1 METRASHVLVGSFVL
16 VLVAALFGFIIWLA
30 RVDAGA
36 TKDFDIMFYG
46 SVAGLNQGSLVNYNG
61 VPVGTV
67 TTIALVRDQ
76 PSAVRVRI
84 RVSEDT
90 PVYTGTTASLESQ
103 GLTGAVLVQ
112 LSGATQA
119 GTPLVEPGPF
129 GVPVIPSKRS
139 ALEKLFVSIPEILQR
154 TTDVLDEIKDVL
166 NDKNKKAI
174 GDILAN
180 TERLTGTLADQSPL
194 LASGIQELNG
204 AIVDLRGSLAAVTQ
218 LADGTT
224 LAVNEDAKPLLRD
237 LRTLAQNTDSAVR
250 KIDDI
255 LKDAQPGLSAFG
267 QDTLPEIGLLVSDLR
282 ELTHT
287 LNRLGD
293 RIDQG
298 SAASLLSSEKIPE
311 YRDASK
317 K

>member
-1 METRASHVLVGSFVL
+1 METRASHVLVGSFVM
-16 VLVAALFGFIIWLA
+16 VLIAALFGFIVWLA

-67 TTIALVRDQ
+67 TTITLVRDQ
-76 PSAVRVRI
+76 PNAVRVRI
-84 RVSEDT
+84 RVSDDT
-90 PVYTGTTASLESQ
+90 PVYTGTSASLESQ

-112 LSGATQA
+112 LSGAMQV

-139 ALEKLFVSIPEILQR
+139 ALEKLFVSIPEVLQK
-154 TTDVLDEIKDVL
+154 TTDVLDELKGIL
-166 NDKNKKAI
+166 NDRNKQAI
-174 GDILAN
+174 GSILAN
-180 TERLTGTLADQSPL
+180 VERLTGTLADQSPQ
-194 LASGIQELNG
+194 LATGVQELSG
-204 AIVDLRGSLAAVTQ
+204 AIVDLRGSLAAITR

-224 LAVNEDAKPLLRD
+224 LAVNEDARPLLKD
-237 LRTLAQNTDSAVR
+237 LRILAQSTNATIR
-250 KIDDI
+250 KLDGI
-255 LKDAQPGLSAFG
+255 LGDARPGLSEFG

-282 ELTHT
+282 ELTRT

-298 SAASLLSSEKIPE
+298 SAASLFSGEKVPE
-311 YRDASK
+311 YRDAAK